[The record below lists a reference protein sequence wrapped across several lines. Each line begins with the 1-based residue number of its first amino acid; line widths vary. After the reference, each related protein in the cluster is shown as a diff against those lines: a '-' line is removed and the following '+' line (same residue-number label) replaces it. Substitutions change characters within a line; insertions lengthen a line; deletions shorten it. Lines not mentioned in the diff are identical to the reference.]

1 MGVLFV
7 AAWRRRPSS
16 TRALRIAASLALCA
30 GFALSPK
37 LGEAQQSPDR
47 SAEARA
53 LFERGVQ
60 LIDEGRFG
68 EAITTLEASERLRP
82 SPAVSYNLGLAL
94 RGVGRPQAA
103 IAAFERYLA
112 QPSRSATPTELT
124 QVRAIVAELRA
135 SLAQLALRIEP
146 ATAVAR
152 IDGAPPQT
160 VTGLLTLDPGAHT
173 IELSAPGFVPTT
185 RTIELA
191 AGARETLSVSLE
203 ALPSIATLVIE
214 PTVATATVWIDGHV
228 VGRGTITQTVS
239 VGAHT
244 VRVDCPQCESA
255 QRTVRFE
262 RGQHLRV
269 GVDVIRR
276 SAGVPG
282 WAIGVAV
289 GASVAA
295 VATGVAVG
303 VFAATNG
310 PTVGEYTGQHA
321 TTWGMSHMLPKRTR

>member
-103 IAAFERYLA
+103 IVAFERYLA
-112 QPSRSATPTELT
+112 QPSRSATPAELA

-135 SLAQLALRIEP
+135 ALVLLDLRVTP
-146 ATAVAR
+146 ADAMVR
-152 IDGAPPQT
+152 IDGAAPRVVQAT
-160 VTGLLTLDPGAHT
+160 ITLDPGAHT
-173 IELSAPGFVPTT
+173 IEVAAPTYLSAS
-185 RTIELA
+185 RAIELS
-191 AGARETLSVSLE
+191 AGSRTTLSI
-203 ALPSIATLVIE
+203 ALAPTPSVGTLIVE
-214 PTVATATVWIDGHV
+214 PSSANALVAIDGES
-228 VGRGTITQTVS
+228 VGRGTVTRVVS
-239 VGAHT
+239 AGVHRVVVQCAQCTNSART
-244 VRVDCPQCESA
+244 VRV
-255 QRTVRFE
+255 E
-262 RGQHLRV
+262 RDQLLRV
-269 GVDVIRR
+269 AIDVSPRGGV
-276 SAGVPG
+276 AP

-295 VATGVAVG
+295 VVAGVAVG
-303 VFAATNG
+303 VFAATSG